1 MKIYLISDN
10 IDTQTGFRLIGIDSV
25 VVHESDEFKKTLDDV
40 LKDKNIGILLVTEK
54 HAQKYRDLL
63 DQKRVDKKIPLVV
76 VIPDRHGSTREK
88 NFVTHCINDAIG
100 IKF

>member
-10 IDTQTGFRLIGIDSV
+10 IDTQTGFRLIGIDSI
-25 VVHESDEFKKTLDDV
+25 VVHELDEFKKALDNILD
-40 LKDKNIGILLVTEK
+40 DKNIGVLLVTEK

-63 DQKRVDKKIPLVV
+63 DEKRVDKKIPLVV

-88 NFVTHCINDAIG
+88 NFVTCCINNVMG